1 VDGQCSSVEIEQA
14 VCWQLYSNGNRLDHS
29 SGTGALK
36 GVHLCS
42 EWEGSAVLL
51 RCSGQLVGSCT
62 VSATGWIT
70 DQVLVYLTVFNCV
83 VSGRT
88 VQFC

>member
-1 VDGQCSSVEIEQA
+1 VFCNCVTLSRD
-14 VCWQLYSNGNRLDHS
+14 NGNGLDQR
-29 SGTGALK
+29 SGTGALN

-42 EWEGSAVLL
+42 EWAGSAVLL
-51 RCSGQLVGSCT
+51 RYSGQLVGSCT
-62 VSATGWIT
+62 VTETGWIRG
-70 DQVLVYLTVFNCV
+70 QLLVHLTVFICI

>member
-1 VDGQCSSVEIEQA
+1 
-14 VCWQLYSNGNRLDHS
+14 LYSIVNELEQR
-29 SGTGALK
+29 SGTGALN

-42 EWEGSAVLL
+42 EWADGEILL
-51 RCSGQLVGSCT
+51 RYSRQVVGSCT
-62 VSATGWIT
+62 VTTTAWIT
-70 DQVLVYLTVFNCV
+70 GQVLVHLTVFICV